1 MIICEHYKECPVDY
15 CEHKEPHDW
24 ENMVQKTGEDD
35 CRVVPCQNIKDRIG
49 TEKDVFCKEEF
60 IIKVKETIERG
71 DTNGR

>member
-60 IIKVKETIERG
+60 IIKVKETIEKG
-71 DTNGR
+71 GK

>member
-24 ENMVQKTGEDD
+24 ENMVQDD
-35 CRVVPCQNIKDRIG
+35 CRIVPCQCLKDRIG

-60 IIKVKETIERG
+60 IIKVKETIEKG
-71 DTNGR
+71 GK

>member
-24 ENMVQKTGEDD
+24 EN
-35 CRVVPCQNIKDRIG
+35 CRIVPCPLLKDRIG

-60 IIKVKETIERG
+60 IIKVKETIEKG
-71 DTNGR
+71 GK